1 MVEEEPSL
9 TIAKVDQPDGT
20 APGRWRRL
28 KMAAIALAVPLLIAV
43 AVIVRA
49 GSNDGNSVLVAG
61 GAATL
66 DSTSSPDVT
75 ASSLPMSA
83 TTEASPPQD
92 IDTNVGPAPSL
103 IVPAQAVPATCSL
116 LAPWGSFG
124 ADATCQRGLALQSEV
139 DWFAC
144 LNEQGLPA
152 GADQPDP
159 MAVSPPVATAGEAAC
174 RALRPPMALMII
186 GPYGSCMREHGQF
199 FISGVLVEGF
209 SQARQLCRSQLP
221 PPPFPAS
228 TLAYH
233 ACLSDAGYDV
243 NGPLP
248 GDPPPSGPP
257 TLDTPRAAGEACR
270 HLMVGLSG
278 APPDDYVNCLA
289 DHGIF
294 EMIPGPRWHGP
305 EPQSMTALR
314 TCGP

>member
-61 GAATL
+61 GAVTP

-75 ASSLPMSA
+75 ASSLPMPA
-83 TTEASPPQD
+83 TTEASPQD
-92 IDTNVGPAPSL
+92 TDTNVGPAPSL
-103 IVPAQAVPATCSL
+103 IVPAQAVPASCSL

-124 ADATCQRGLALQSEV
+124 ADATCQRGLALRSEV

-186 GPYGSCMREHGQF
+186 GLYGSCMREHGQF
-199 FISGVLVEGF
+199 FDSRGG
-209 SQARQLCRSQLP
+209 S
-221 PPPFPAS
+221 
-228 TLAYH
+228 
-233 ACLSDAGYDV
+233 
-243 NGPLP
+243 
-248 GDPPPSGPP
+248 
-257 TLDTPRAAGEACR
+257 
-270 HLMVGLSG
+270 
-278 APPDDYVNCLA
+278 
-289 DHGIF
+289 
-294 EMIPGPRWHGP
+294 
-305 EPQSMTALR
+305 
-314 TCGP
+314 